1 MLRINWIAYNYD
13 KYDGYGRY
21 SKHLIRALNRR
32 GVDVR
37 PYLTDQVRL
46 AGWMQ
51 RMAGI
56 DYSRLTIT
64 CTPPYM
70 LYPLPGRQWNLTMT
84 EGTRLPTGWAPHI
97 NAHAARVIVP
107 CEHNRKAFV
116 DSGVTAPVDVSP
128 GGTCPDEFPLVRRDY
143 SDRCGRPYTFLA
155 LGDRG
160 ARKGWVEVYSAFYAA
175 FGAPDQTPDVRLLIK
190 TRPHSNNII
199 DRISGAEGRDP
210 RIEYWC
216 ADVDHMAD
224 VYAAADCM
232 AIPSRSEGWGM
243 PHREAAMMGLPVIT
257 MRYSGMDDGQTDD
270 WALVVEKHRRS
281 QIPGG
286 NTMNIA
292 GQWAKVDIPE
302 LSERMRWC
310 YEHPEEAAEQGQRAA
325 KWLRAHQTWDD
336 AADALIALIEEH
348 I

>member
-1 MLRINWIAYNYD
+1 MLRINWVAFNYHRC
-13 KYDGYGRY
+13 DGYGRY

-46 AGWMQ
+46 DGWMQ

-56 DYSRLTIT
+56 DYSRITIT
-64 CTPPYM
+64 CTPPFM
-70 LYPLPGRQWNLTMT
+70 LCPLPGRQWNLTMT
-84 EGTRLPTGWAPHI
+84 EGTRLPEGWAPHL
-97 NAHAARVIVP
+97 NLCAERVIVP

-116 DSGVTAPVDVSP
+116 TSGVKIPVDVAL
-128 GGTCPDEFPLVRRDY
+128 GGTSPDEFPVVRREY
-143 SDRCGRPYTFLA
+143 SERRGIPYTFLA

-160 ARKGWVEVYSAFYAA
+160 ARKGWVEVYSAFYQT
-175 FGAPDQTPDVRLLIK
+175 FGAPADTPDVRLLIK

-199 DRISGAEGRDP
+199 DRIASAEGRDP
-210 RIEYWC
+210 RIDCWC

-224 VYAAADCM
+224 VYAAADAF

-257 MRYSGMDDGQTDD
+257 TRYSGLDDGHTEH
-270 WALVVEKHRRS
+270 WSIPVEAYKLEA
-281 QIPGG
+281 IPTN

-292 GQWAKVDIPE
+292 GEWAKADVSE
-302 LSERMRWC
+302 LAERMRWC
-310 YEHPEEAAEQGQRAA
+310 YEHPAEAAERGRQAA
-325 KWLRAHQTWDD
+325 QWLRENQTWDH

-348 I
+348 T